1 MCDKAVKD
9 DSSFLH
15 FVPDWFMIKE
25 WIDMW
30 YDDYYDDGDGHH
42 WDDDGDYWDEDFNDK
57 DKFFYWYYGN
67 KKRKAVYKY
76 PWLLKYLPDWFVTQQ
91 QLKLWHDDDY
101 YCNDD
106 EIIKWYDGYKKRKAQ
121 KVKLKEVLMPIS
133 WQYIYIY
140 KITFFFYY
148 KKWHLYYIDKS

>member
-1 MCDKAVKD
+1 MQLRCAQKTIHPGVCPDHFKTQEMCDKAVKD

-57 DKFFYWYYGN
+57 DKFFEWYDGN
-67 KKRKAVYKY
+67 KKRKAQKAEIKKGLIPIV
-76 PWLLKYLPDWFVTQQ
+76 
-91 QLKLWHDDDY
+91 WHPS
-101 YCNDD
+101 
-106 EIIKWYDGYKKRKAQ
+106 R
-121 KVKLKEVLMPIS
+121 
-133 WQYIYIY
+133 
-140 KITFFFYY
+140 
-148 KKWHLYYIDKS
+148 